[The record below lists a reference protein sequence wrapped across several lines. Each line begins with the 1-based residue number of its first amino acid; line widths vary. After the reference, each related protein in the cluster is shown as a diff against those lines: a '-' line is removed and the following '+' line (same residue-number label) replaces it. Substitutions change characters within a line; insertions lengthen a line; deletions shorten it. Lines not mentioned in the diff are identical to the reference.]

1 MKKQLLLAALILG
14 AASANAQIEKITI
27 DGSAAS
33 LGTEKTAV
41 TAGTVLGS
49 SDNVTVKA
57 AYDDSYKVVSCAFKG
72 YNNVIVNGESFSI
85 GDGVQGDTNPKGQ
98 SLSKDG
104 STPPTSGAVIQL
116 DVKEDGYV
124 VIISKLS
131 SNKEYY
137 VWEGNSVSAE
147 PVAYS
152 LYMDWSSRFE
162 TKESTDPAI
171 FKDYDTIEYT
181 LPGDELGYIDL
192 GSEDIAKYLNGTKLF
207 WPEQIILGSTD
218 QPVKT
223 NGVGVIVFPV
233 YKDAETYLVQ
243 AAGSKISVPG
253 VIFSKDPITDLQIT
267 GADEDTGEPLAITFI
282 GEGGGETGINGVQA
296 VESVDAPTY
305 NLGGRAAKSGLLIQK
320 GKKYIK

>member
-14 AASANAQIEKITI
+14 AASANAQIEKIVV

-33 LGTEKTAV
+33 LGTEASAI

-57 AYDDSYKVVSCAFKG
+57 AYDDSYKVVSCAFQG
-72 YNNVIVNGESFSI
+72 YNNVIVNGESFGF
-85 GDGVQGDTNPKGQ
+85 GDGVQGSTNPKGQ
-98 SLSKDG
+98 LLVGSET

-116 DVKEDGYV
+116 DVAKDGYIV
-124 VIISKLS
+124 LVSKLS

-137 VWEGNSVSAE
+137 VWEGDANWAA

-152 LYMDWSSRFE
+152 LYMDWSAAANAEHPTITYSW
-162 TKESTDPAI
+162 PAEPVYGWLD
-171 FKDYDTIEYT
+171 FAAA
-181 LPGDELGYIDL
+181 DL
-192 GSEDIAKYLNGTKLF
+192 DKYVDMTTGKAR
-207 WPEQIILGSTD
+207 WPEKVVLGAD
-218 QPVKT
+218 AADVKK

-233 YKDAETYLVQ
+233 SAEAGSYLVQ

-253 VIFSKDPITDLQIT
+253 VIFSENPITSLQIT
-267 GADEDTGEPLAITFI
+267 GENADTGEALSITFI
-282 GEGGGETGINGVQA
+282 GEGTGINGVQA
-296 VESVDAPTY
+296 VESVDARTY

>member
-14 AASANAQIEKITI
+14 AASANAQIEKIVV

-33 LGTEKTAV
+33 LGTEASAI

-49 SDNVTVKA
+49 SESITVKT
-57 AYDDSYKVVSCAFKG
+57 AYDDSYKVVSCAFQG
-72 YNNVIVNGESFSI
+72 YNNVIVNGESFGF
-85 GDGVQGDTNPKGQ
+85 GDGVQGSTNPKGQ
-98 SLSKDG
+98 LLVGSET

-116 DVKEDGYV
+116 DVAKDGYIV
-124 VIISKLS
+124 LVSKLS

-137 VWEGNSVSAE
+137 VWEGDANWAA

-152 LYMDWSSRFE
+152 LYMDWSAAANAEHPTITYSW
-162 TKESTDPAI
+162 PAEPVYGWLD
-171 FKDYDTIEYT
+171 FAAA
-181 LPGDELGYIDL
+181 DL
-192 GSEDIAKYLNGTKLF
+192 DKYVDMTTGKAR
-207 WPEQIILGSTD
+207 WPEKVVLGAD
-218 QPVKT
+218 ADDVKK

-233 YKDAETYLVQ
+233 SAEAGSYLVQ

-253 VIFSKDPITDLQIT
+253 VIFSENPITSLQIT
-267 GADEDTGEPLAITFI
+267 GENADTGEALSITFI
-282 GEGGGETGINGVQA
+282 GEGTGINAVQA
-296 VESVDAPTY
+296 VESVDARTY